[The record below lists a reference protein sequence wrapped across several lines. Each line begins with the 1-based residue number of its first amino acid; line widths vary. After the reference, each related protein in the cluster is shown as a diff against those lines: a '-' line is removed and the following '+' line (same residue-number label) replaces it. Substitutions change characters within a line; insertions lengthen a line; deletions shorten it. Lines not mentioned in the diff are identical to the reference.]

1 MLPGAALVAVSV
13 STLVLAGCGGGKSG
27 AVVTTTQPPVPVA
40 VGDASLAASGPVAGV
55 FDRVTECSVSRG
67 GGRGLLVVVKGTL
80 GGSAATL
87 TIDQDPFAAGAY
99 TYPRTS
105 TPASAGDL
113 GSDVIYDHRAT
124 GAWHFY
130 PVQPA
135 GLVGG
140 AGGRIS
146 VVEKKDDT
154 LDATVHA
161 KFGTTD
167 ADGPLLVE
175 GDLTCTEQP

>member
-1 MLPGAALVAVSV
+1 VGAALVASSV
-13 STLVLAGCGGGKSG
+13 LVLAGCGGGKSG
-27 AVVTTTQPPVPVA
+27 AAVTTTQPTVPAA
-40 VGDASLAASGPVAGV
+40 VGDASLAASGAVAGV
-55 FDRVTECSVSRG
+55 FDRVTDCSVSRG
-67 GGRGLLVVVKGTL
+67 GGHGLIIVVKGTL

-87 TIDQDPFAAGAY
+87 TIDQDPFAAGVY
-99 TYPRTS
+99 TYPRT
-105 TPASAGDL
+105 TASASVSDL
-113 GSDVIYDHRAT
+113 GSDVTYDHGGA

-146 VVEKKDDT
+146 VAEKKGDM
-154 LDATVHA
+154 LDATVNA

-167 ADGPLLVE
+167 AKGPLVVE
-175 GDLTCTEQP
+175 GDLTCNEQP